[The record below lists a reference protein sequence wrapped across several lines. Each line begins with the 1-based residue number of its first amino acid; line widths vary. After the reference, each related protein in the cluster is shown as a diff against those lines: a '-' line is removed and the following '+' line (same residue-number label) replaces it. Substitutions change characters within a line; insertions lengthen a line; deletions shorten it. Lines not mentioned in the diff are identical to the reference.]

1 MTELQKRVAVSVV
14 FIPIVLGAI
23 YLGGYWLIAV
33 FTLVSLL
40 CTHEYIA
47 MLRQTHHKIGWHWLP
62 VSIAAYMCIVLYPAA
77 MLPVVCALFLIAIV
91 DGVIWW
97 CEKDSIPRLAL
108 AFFGALYTAVIPAM
122 IVRFGVDQ
130 QDSNLL
136 LLLILLIWITDST
149 AYFIGT
155 ALGKKRGIFKMSPKK
170 SLEGFLTGAIVPVVI
185 VVILYYVGLF
195 DDLALLLLCA
205 FAAGVV
211 GQIGDLAESMLKR
224 YCGVKDSSNL
234 IPGHGGILDR
244 SDSVLLA
251 GSFLYCAVYLLEKVR

>member
-1 MTELQKRVAVSVV
+1 MTELQKRVAVSVI
-14 FIPIVLGAI
+14 FIPIVLGAM
-23 YLGGYWLIAV
+23 YLGGCWLIAV

-40 CTHEYIA
+40 CTHEYIS
-47 MLRQTHHKIGWHWLP
+47 MLRQTSHKIGWHWLP
-62 VSIAAYMCIVLYPAA
+62 VSLAAYLCIVLYPAA
-77 MLPVVCALFLIAIV
+77 MVPVVFALFLIAIG

-97 CEKDSIPRLAL
+97 HEKDSFPRLAL

-122 IVRFGVDQ
+122 IVRLGVELQ
-130 QDSNLL
+130 SSYLL

-155 ALGKKRGIFKMSPKK
+155 AWGKRRGIFKMSPNK
-170 SLEGFLTGAIVPVVI
+170 SLEGFLTGAVVPFVI

-205 FAAGVV
+205 FAAGVM
-211 GQIGDLAESMLKR
+211 GQLGDLAESMLKR

-244 SDSVLLA
+244 SDSVLMA